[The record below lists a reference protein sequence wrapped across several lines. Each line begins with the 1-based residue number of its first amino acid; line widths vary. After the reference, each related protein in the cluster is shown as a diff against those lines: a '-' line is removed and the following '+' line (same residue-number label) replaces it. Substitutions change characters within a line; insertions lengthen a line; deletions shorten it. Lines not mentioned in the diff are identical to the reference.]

1 MKALILAAGL
11 GTRLLPYTNSIPKP
25 LFTLNQRPLLDLAI
39 EQLIACGCDKIF
51 INTHHC
57 HEQIEAFVRQ
67 HRFKNRLQTL
77 YEPKILDTGGAI
89 ANTRQFMD
97 KEPFFV
103 INADIICNI
112 DLKQVYES
120 HLASYRDSKAL
131 ATLVLHDCPEF
142 NKIRVDGQGFIENF
156 NAPIGKGLA
165 FTGVQVLSP
174 DIYAH
179 MPMADMPMA
188 DMSGVWDPMVFSS
201 IDVYKNLCPTKRIK
215 AHVTDPIYWR
225 DIGTIPAYTQT
236 SQQCLTGQLFGLP
249 TNRLHEILITP
260 IAGDG
265 SDRNWYRASHGKRSL
280 VLSDHGIC
288 LAQSENHSQ
297 LQAFVSIGAHLV
309 SQKIAVPKV
318 LGHDVLSG
326 QVALQD
332 LGDVHLASVV
342 HQTQNPAT
350 LMGLY
355 KKVIDRLIEF
365 SQTGLQN
372 FDTRWTCQTT
382 AYSKE
387 LILEKECAYFM
398 TAFIQGF
405 LGREDTFESY
415 AHEFDTIADNALEHC
430 VDGLMHRDM
439 QSKNIMIHHDKIY
452 FIDFQ
457 SARKG
462 PLQYDLASLL
472 IDPYVKL
479 PEGIQEELVSYAMS
493 RLKIASTIDQSRFKK
508 CYHYCCLTR
517 NLQFLGAFAFLSRIK
532 GKKRFK
538 SYIPQAVRSLKFNI
552 QRLASVPTLKKLV
565 NTL

>member
-1 MKALILAAGL
+1 MKALILAAGF
-11 GTRLLPYTNSIPKP
+11 GTRLLPHTNSIPKP

-39 EQLIACGCDKIF
+39 EKLIACGCDKIF

-67 HRFKNRLQTL
+67 HRFKDRIQTL

-89 ANTRQFMD
+89 ANSRRFLD

-103 INADIICNI
+103 INADIICDI

-120 HLASYRDSKAL
+120 HLASHRDSKAL

-156 NAPIGKGLA
+156 NAPPGKGLA

-179 MPMADMPMA
+179 MPMADM
-188 DMSGVWDPMVFSS
+188 SGVSDIKVFSS
-201 IDVYKNLCPTKRIK
+201 IDVYKNLCPSKRIK
-215 AHVTDPIYWR
+215 AHVADPIYWR

-236 SQQCLTGQLFGLP
+236 SQQCLTGQLLGLP
-249 TNRLHEILITP
+249 TNRLHEIHITP

-265 SDRNWYRASHGKRSL
+265 SDRHWYRACHGKRSL

-297 LQAFVSIGAHLV
+297 LQAFVNIGVHLV

-326 QVALQD
+326 QVALED
-332 LGDVHLASVV
+332 LGDVHLSAVV

-350 LMGLY
+350 LMALY
-355 KKVIDRLIEF
+355 KRVIDQLIEF
-365 SQTGLQN
+365 SQTGGLN

-382 AYSKE
+382 SYSKE

-405 LGREDTFESY
+405 LGREDTFESF
-415 AHEFDTIADNALEHC
+415 AHEFNVIADNALEHS
-430 VDGLMHRDM
+430 VDGLMHRDL
-439 QSKNIMIHHDKIY
+439 QSKNIMIHNDKIY

-472 IDPYVKL
+472 IDPYVNLSK
-479 PEGIQEELVSYAMS
+479 GIQEELVSYTLS
-493 RLKIASTIDQSRFKK
+493 RLKIESTAQQDKFKK
-508 CYHYCCLTR
+508 CYHYCCVTR

-532 GKKRFK
+532 GKKRFE
-538 SYIPQAVRSLKFNI
+538 SYIPQAVRSLKSNI
-552 QRLASVPTLKKLV
+552 QRLAVPTLKKLV

>member
-1 MKALILAAGL
+1 MKALILAAGF

-67 HRFKNRLQTL
+67 HRFKDRIQTL

-89 ANTRQFMD
+89 ANTRRFLD
-97 KEPFFV
+97 PAPFFV
-103 INADIICNI
+103 INADIICDI
-112 DLKQVYES
+112 DLKQIYES
-120 HLASYRDSKAL
+120 HLASYGDSKAL
-131 ATLVLHDCPEF
+131 ATLVLHDCRQF

-156 NAPIGKGLA
+156 NAPPGKGLA
-165 FTGVQVLSP
+165 FTGVQILSP
-174 DIYAH
+174 DIFAH
-179 MPMADMPMA
+179 MPMADM
-188 DMSGVWDPMVFSS
+188 SGASDPRVFSS

-215 AHVTDPIYWR
+215 AHVADSIYWR

-236 SQQCLTGQLFGLP
+236 SQQCLTGQLLGLP
-249 TNRLHEILITP
+249 TSRFHEIQITP

-265 SDRNWYRASHGKRSL
+265 SDRHWYRACHGKRSL

-288 LAQSENHSQ
+288 LAQSENYSQ
-297 LQAFVSIGAHLV
+297 LQAFVSIGTHLAA
-309 SQKIAVPKV
+309 QKIAVPKV

-326 QVALQD
+326 QVALED

-342 HQTQNPAT
+342 HQTQDPAI
-350 LMGLY
+350 LMALY

-365 SQTGLQN
+365 SQTGRLN

-398 TAFIQGF
+398 TEFIQGY

-415 AHEFDTIADNALEHC
+415 AHEFDVIADNALEHC
-430 VDGLMHRDM
+430 VEGLMHRDM
-439 QSKNIMIHHDKIY
+439 QSKNIMIHNDKIY

-472 IDPYVKL
+472 IDPYVNLSK
-479 PEGIQEELVSYAMS
+479 GIQEELVLYTMF
-493 RLKIASTIDQSRFKK
+493 RLKIESTAEQDKFKR
-508 CYHYCCLTR
+508 CYHYCCVTR

-532 GKKRFK
+532 GKKRFE
-538 SYIPQAVRSLKFNI
+538 SYIPQAVRSLKSNI
-552 QRLASVPTLKKLV
+552 ERLASVPTLKKLV

>member
-1 MKALILAAGL
+1 MKALILAAGF
-11 GTRLLPYTNSIPKP
+11 GTRLLPYTKSIPKP
-25 LFTLNQRPLLDLAI
+25 LFTLNQRPILALAI

-67 HRFKNRLQTL
+67 HEFKDKIQTL

-89 ANTRQFMD
+89 ANTRRFLD

-103 INADIICNI
+103 INADIICDI

-120 HLASYRDSKAL
+120 HLASCLETKVL
-131 ATLVLHDCPEF
+131 ATLVLHDCRQF

-156 NAPIGKGLA
+156 NAPPGKGLA
-165 FTGVQVLSP
+165 FTGIQVLSP
-174 DIYAH
+174 DIYAY
-179 MPMADMPMA
+179 MPMA
-188 DMSGVWDPMVFSS
+188 DMSGASDIKAFSS
-201 IDVYKNLCPTKRIK
+201 IDVYKNLCTAKRIK
-215 AHVTDPIYWR
+215 AHVADPIYWR
-225 DIGTIPAYTQT
+225 DIGTICAYRQT
-236 SQQCLTGQLFGLP
+236 SQQCLSGQLLGLP
-249 TNRLHEILITP
+249 TNRLNEIGITP

-265 SDRNWYRASHGKRSL
+265 SDRHWYRACHGKRSL

-288 LAQSENHSQ
+288 LAKSENYSQ
-297 LQAFVSIGAHLV
+297 LQAFVSIGDHLA
-309 SQKIAVPKV
+309 SLKIAVPKV
-318 LGHDVLSG
+318 LGHDALSG
-326 QVALQD
+326 QVALED
-332 LGDVHLASVV
+332 LGDVHLSAMV

-350 LMGLY
+350 LTALY
-355 KKVIDRLIEF
+355 KRVIDQLIDF
-365 SQTGLQN
+365 SQTGRLN
-372 FDTRWTCQTT
+372 FDTRWTCQT
-382 AYSKE
+382 ASYSKE

-405 LGREDTFESY
+405 LGREDIFESY
-415 AHEFDTIADNALEHC
+415 AHEFDEIADNALEHS
-430 VDGLMHRDM
+430 VDGLMHRDL

-472 IDPYVKL
+472 IDPYVNL
-479 PEGIQEELVSYAMS
+479 PEGIQEELVSYTMS
-493 RLKIASTIDQSRFKK
+493 RLGIESTIEQSKFKR
-508 CYHYCCLTR
+508 CYHYCCVTR

-532 GKKRFK
+532 GKKRFE
-538 SYIPQAVRSLKFNI
+538 SYIPQAVRSLKSNI
-552 QRLASVPTLKKLV
+552 QRLASVPALKKLV

>member
-1 MKALILAAGL
+1 MKALILAAGF

-25 LFTLNQRPLLDLAI
+25 LFTLNQRPLLDLVI

-67 HRFKNRLQTL
+67 HRFKDRLQTL

-89 ANTRQFMD
+89 ANLRRFLD
-97 KEPFFV
+97 KAPFFV
-103 INADIICNI
+103 VNADIICDI

-120 HLASYRDSKAL
+120 HLASHRDSKAL
-131 ATLVLHDCPEF
+131 ATLVLHDCQQF
-142 NKIRVDGQGFIENF
+142 NKIQVDGQGFIENF
-156 NAPIGKGLA
+156 NAPPGKGLA
-165 FTGVQVLSP
+165 FTGVQILSP
-174 DIYAH
+174 DIYTH
-179 MPMADMPMA
+179 MPIT
-188 DMSGVWDPMVFSS
+188 DMSGAFDPKVFSS
-201 IDVYKNLCPTKRIK
+201 IEVYKNLCPTKRIK
-215 AHVTDPIYWR
+215 AHVADPIYWR
-225 DIGTIPAYTQT
+225 DIGTISAYTQT
-236 SQQCLTGQLFGLP
+236 SQQCLTGQLLGLP
-249 TNRLHEILITP
+249 TSRLHEIQITP

-265 SDRNWYRASHGKRSL
+265 SDRHWYRAFHGKRSL

-297 LQAFVSIGAHLV
+297 LQAFVNIGAHLV
-309 SQKIAVPKV
+309 SQKVAVPKI
-318 LGHDVLSG
+318 LGYDVLSG
-326 QVALQD
+326 QVALED
-332 LGDVHLASVV
+332 LGDVHLSAVV
-342 HQTQNPAT
+342 HQTQDPAT
-350 LMGLY
+350 LMALY
-355 KKVIDRLIEF
+355 KKVIDQLIEF
-365 SQTGLQN
+365 SQIGRLN

-405 LGREDTFESY
+405 LGKKETFESY

-430 VDGLMHRDM
+430 VVGLMHRDM
-439 QSKNIMIHHDKIY
+439 QSKNIMIHNDKIY

-472 IDPYVKL
+472 IDPYVNL
-479 PEGIQEELVSYAMS
+479 PQGIQEALVSYTMS
-493 RLKIASTIDQSRFKK
+493 RLGIASTIEQSKFKR
-508 CYHYCCLTR
+508 CYHYCCVTR
-517 NLQFLGAFAFLSRIK
+517 NLQFLGAFAFLSQIK
-532 GKKRFK
+532 GKKRFE
-538 SYIPQAVRSLKFNI
+538 SYIPQAVRSLKSNI

>member
-1 MKALILAAGL
+1 MKALILAAGF
-11 GTRLLPYTNSIPKP
+11 GTRLLPYTNNIPKP

-39 EQLIACGCDKIF
+39 EQLIDCGCDKIF

-67 HRFKNRLQTL
+67 HRFKDRIQSLH
-77 YEPKILDTGGAI
+77 EPKILDTGGAI
-89 ANTRQFMD
+89 ANTRLFLN
-97 KEPFFV
+97 KAPFFV
-103 INADIICNI
+103 INADIICDI

-120 HLASYRDSKAL
+120 HLASHRDSKAL

-142 NKIRVDGQGFIENF
+142 NKIRVDEQGFIENF
-156 NAPIGKGLA
+156 NAPPGKGLA

-179 MPMADMPMA
+179 MPMADM
-188 DMSGVWDPMVFSS
+188 SGASDPRVFSS
-201 IDVYKNLCPTKRIK
+201 IDVYKNLCPAKRIK
-215 AHVTDPIYWR
+215 AHVADPIYWR

-236 SQQCLTGQLFGLP
+236 SQQCLSGQLLGLP
-249 TNRLHEILITP
+249 TNRLHEIHITP

-265 SDRNWYRASHGKRSL
+265 SDRHWYRACHGKRSL

-318 LGHDVLSG
+318 LGHDILSG
-326 QVALQD
+326 QVALED

-342 HQTQNPAT
+342 HQTQNSST
-350 LMGLY
+350 LMTLY

-365 SQTGLQN
+365 SQTGRLN

-398 TAFIQGF
+398 TAFIQGY

-430 VDGLMHRDM
+430 VDGLMHRDL

-472 IDPYVKL
+472 IDPYVNL
-479 PEGIQEELVSYAMS
+479 PKGIQEELVSYTLS
-493 RLKIASTIDQSRFKK
+493 RLEIVSTIEQNKFKR
-508 CYHYCCLTR
+508 CYQYCCLTR
-517 NLQFLGAFAFLSRIK
+517 NLQFLGAFAFLSRVK
-532 GKKRFK
+532 GKKRFE
-538 SYIPQAVRSLKFNI
+538 SYIPRAVNSLKSNI
-552 QRLASVPTLKKLV
+552 QQLASLPTLKKLV

>member
-1 MKALILAAGL
+1 MKALILAAGF

-25 LFTLNQRPLLDLAI
+25 LFTLNQRPILDLAI
-39 EQLIACGCDKIF
+39 ERLIHCGCDKIF

-67 HRFKNRLQTL
+67 HRFKDSIQIL

-89 ANTRQFMD
+89 ANTRPFMD

-103 INADIICNI
+103 INADIICDI

-120 HLASYRDSKAL
+120 HLASHRDFKTL
-131 ATLVLHDCPEF
+131 ATLVLHDYPEF

-156 NAPIGKGLA
+156 NAPPGKGLA

-179 MPMADMPMA
+179 MPMADM
-188 DMSGVWDPMVFSS
+188 SGASDLKAFSS
-201 IDVYKNLCPTKRIK
+201 IDVYKNLSPTKRIK
-215 AHVTDPIYWR
+215 AHVVDPIYWR

-236 SQQCLTGQLFGLP
+236 SQQCLTGQLLGLP
-249 TNRLHEILITP
+249 TNRLHEIQITP
-260 IAGDG
+260 LAGDG
-265 SDRNWYRASHGKRSL
+265 SDRNWYRACHGKRSL

-288 LAQSENHSQ
+288 ISQSENHSQ

-309 SQKIAVPKV
+309 SQKIAVPKI
-318 LGHDVLSG
+318 LGHDALSG
-326 QVALQD
+326 QVALED
-332 LGDVHLASVV
+332 LGDVHLSAVV

-350 LMGLY
+350 LMALY

-372 FDTRWTCQTT
+372 FDTSWTCQTA

-398 TAFIQGF
+398 TAFIQDY

-415 AHEFDTIADNALEHC
+415 AHEFDVIANNALEHC

-479 PEGIQEELVSYAMS
+479 PKGIQEELVSYTLS
-493 RLKIASTIDQSRFKK
+493 RLAIGSTAEQSKFKK

-517 NLQFLGAFAFLSRIK
+517 NLQFLGAFAFLSRVK
-532 GKKRFK
+532 GKRRFE
-538 SYIPQAVRSLKFNI
+538 SYIPQAVRSLKSNI